1 MDRPGMWMLG
11 IILMASCVSCVTPKM
26 AADSGKIHLAAQS
39 GDRAGIDAAL
49 QSGDSV
55 NQIDNYGKTPLIYA
69 SESGKDAIVEYLLDK
84 GANPNHTADD
94 GSTPLLIAV
103 RKGNSRLTELLIQR
117 GALVN
122 GFGDDGFTALT
133 VAAEKGNKKVF
144 DLLLKHGAKPDVS
157 LANRDTALMKSIPR
171 RDSYYF
177 DRLLE
182 SGADPNKKGRAGNTP
197 LIIAACSNKLE
208 IAEKL
213 LNAGAR
219 PKETNDSGNSAL
231 LFAAGLAGIK
241 PDIAQLLVE
250 KGADINQ
257 LSKDGLTPIKAACL
271 AGNAGMVVYLFEK
284 GARLNIEDASDEGR
298 ELNGTQHHILG
309 DYYLAKDDV
318 NNSRISFEKA
328 QGYYKKII
336 DQYRGDVTRMAWK
349 QAGNYTLAA
358 AALPMLMVLNPAA
371 AGTLAADISTST
383 AVNQQLT
390 AQMNENIQAY
400 YAHKQKYHHPYEPTY
415 QGVNLA
421 YLQPP
426 LNDAPIAQKKTFA
439 ENKVRHFEKRSQIV
453 ADVLGCFDKNPGG
466 GSGLQACVKTV
477 ATAAVGTQT
486 EKNEPPLKN

>member
-1 MDRPGMWMLG
+1 MSRTGLWLLG
-11 IILMASCVSCVTPKM
+11 IILMVFCASCVTPKM
-26 AADSGKIHLAAQS
+26 AADSGKIHLAAQT

-49 QSGDSV
+49 QSGNSV

-69 SESGKDAIVEYLLDK
+69 GEAGKDAIVEYLLDK
-84 GANPNHTADD
+84 GADPNHSADD

-103 RKGNSRLTELLIQR
+103 RKGNSRIAELLIQR
-117 GALVN
+117 GARVN
-122 GFGDDGFTALT
+122 DFGDDGFTALT
-133 VAAEKGNKKVF
+133 VAAENGNKKVF
-144 DLLLKHGAKPDVS
+144 ELLLKHGAKPDVS
-157 LANRDTALMKSIPR
+157 IANRDTALMKSIPR

-182 SGADPNKKGRAGNTP
+182 SGADANKKGRAGNTP
-197 LIIAACSNKLE
+197 LIIAACSNKPE

-213 LNAGAR
+213 LKAGAR
-219 PKETNDSGNSAL
+219 LNESNDNGNSAL

-257 LSKDGLTPIKAACL
+257 PSKEGLTPVKAACL

-284 GARLNIEDASDEGR
+284 GARLNFEDTSDEGW
-298 ELNGTQHHILG
+298 EVNGTLHHILG

-318 NNSRISFEKA
+318 NNARIFFEKA

-336 DQYRGDVTRMAWK
+336 DQYQGDVSRMAWK
-349 QAGNYTLAA
+349 QASSYTLAG
-358 AALPMLMVLNPAA
+358 AALPMLMVLNPGA
-371 AGTLAADISTST
+371 AGALAAKIPTST

-390 AQMNENIQAY
+390 DQMNENIQAFD
-400 YAHKQKYHHPYEPTY
+400 AHRQKYHHPYEPTY

-453 ADVLGCFDKNPGG
+453 TEVLGCFDKNPGG
-466 GSGLQACVKTV
+466 GTGLQACVKTV
-477 ATAAVGTQT
+477 VTAAAVTQGDGTR
-486 EKNEPPLKN
+486 PR